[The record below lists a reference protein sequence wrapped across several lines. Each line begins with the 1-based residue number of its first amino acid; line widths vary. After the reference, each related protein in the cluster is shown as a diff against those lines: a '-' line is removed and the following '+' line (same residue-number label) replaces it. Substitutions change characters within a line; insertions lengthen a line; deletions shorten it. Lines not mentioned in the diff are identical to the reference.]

1 MGLGGVRHPVDTC
14 RLGRVIRG
22 GGCCGPK
29 NGISTRARVGIHNS
43 ERFGRLKMP
52 TNCHDRA
59 AGKVSHADAASLLN
73 GAKIAYSLGTVL
85 RTDVPSN
92 TLRVSIS
99 CCGAGR

>member
-14 RLGRVIRG
+14 RLGRVTGG
-22 GGCCGPK
+22 GGCSGPK
-29 NGISTRARVGIHNS
+29 KRDQHKSPGWNPQLGAIWQIEN
-43 ERFGRLKMP
+43 
-52 TNCHDRA
+52 
-59 AGKVSHADAASLLN
+59 ADWLASD